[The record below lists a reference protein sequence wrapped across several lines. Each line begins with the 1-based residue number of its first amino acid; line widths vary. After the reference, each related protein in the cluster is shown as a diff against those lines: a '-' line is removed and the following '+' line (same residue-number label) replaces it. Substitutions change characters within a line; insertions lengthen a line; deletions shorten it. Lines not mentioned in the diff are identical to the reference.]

1 VAEGRWSTF
10 RYFWDYAGGAM
21 TDWGV
26 HLLDI
31 VQFAYDE
38 VMPTSIAAQG
48 GKFYVN
54 DNVETPDTMMVT
66 YRYPAFVASYESR
79 TANPFPMY
87 DNTYGT
93 AFHGTKATLMVNRAG
108 YWIFPND
115 KNSPSVAE
123 TNKAMA
129 DMNVPH
135 WNNWLDCIKT
145 RAKPIAD
152 IETCVR
158 TTATCVLANLSLRHG
173 VTLDWDDKAFTV
185 KQQNIKP
192 FLKAKYRS
200 PWKLEV

>member
-1 VAEGRWSTF
+1 MAPNRWSTF

-38 VMPTSIAAQG
+38 AMPTSIAAQG
-48 GKFYVN
+48 GKFYVD

-66 YRYPAFVASYESR
+66 YRYPGFVASYESR

-87 DNTYGT
+87 DSTYGT
-93 AFHGTKATLMVNRAG
+93 SFHGTKATLMVNRDG
-108 YWIFPND
+108 YWLFPND
-115 KNSPSVAE
+115 KNSPSVE
-123 TNKAMA
+123 EKSKEMG

-135 WNNWLDCIKT
+135 WNNWLACIKS
-145 RAKPIAD
+145 REKPISD

-158 TTATCVLANLSLRHG
+158 TTASCVLANLSMRHG

-185 KQQNIKP
+185 KQAAIKP
-192 FLKAKYRS
+192 FLKYKYRS

>member
-1 VAEGRWSTF
+1 
-10 RYFWDYAGGAM
+10 
-21 TDWGV
+21 
-26 HLLDI
+26 
-31 VQFAYDE
+31 
-38 VMPTSIAAQG
+38 
-48 GKFYVN
+48 
-54 DNVETPDTMMVT
+54 MMVT

-79 TANPFPMY
+79 TANPFPLY
-87 DNTYGT
+87 DSTYGT
-93 AFHGTKATLMVNRAG
+93 AFHGTKATLMVNRGG

-145 RAKPIAD
+145 REKPISD

-158 TTATCVLANLSLRHG
+158 TTATCVLANLSMRHG